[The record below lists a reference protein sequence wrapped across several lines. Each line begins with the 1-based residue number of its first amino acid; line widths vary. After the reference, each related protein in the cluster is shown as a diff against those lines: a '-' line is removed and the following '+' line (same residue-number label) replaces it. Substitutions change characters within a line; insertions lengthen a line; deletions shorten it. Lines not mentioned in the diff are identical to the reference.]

1 MPFPPQP
8 TGAFDWDN
16 IGFYVREVNGHVE
29 SHYNVESG
37 EWSAPEF
44 VKDPYLKIHGL
55 APGLNYGQQAY
66 EGIKAFRTPDDQIAI
81 FRPSQNASRMATSAS
96 FISVPPLPNSHF
108 LNCVHL
114 ATSLNAEF
122 VPPHH
127 SGAALYIRPL
137 LFGSSPQIILE
148 PADEYIFCV
157 YVLPVG
163 VYHGSHPV
171 DALILEE
178 FDRAAPQ
185 GTGAAKVGGNY
196 APVMQWTNKA
206 KKEGFGITLHL
217 DSQTRTVIDEFSTSG
232 FVGVKEDGGQYT
244 VVVPDSKQVIKS
256 VTSDSV
262 CEIAKSLGWRVECR
276 PITYDELSSFAE
288 VMAAGTAAALLPIKS
303 ITMRSKNEKI
313 LYRDGSDEYG
323 PVCLKLLTTLQGIQ
337 LGKIKDTFGWL
348 EYVSEPKDFPSKPAT
363 NGVETSNRLEDTVDI
378 LP

>member
-1 MPFPPQP
+1 MSY
-8 TGAFDWDN
+8 
-16 IGFYVREVNGHVE
+16 IVNGHVE
-29 SHYNVESG
+29 SHYKVESG

-66 EGIKAFRTPDDQIAI
+66 EGIKAFRTPDEQIAI
-81 FRPSQNASRMATSAS
+81 FRPDQNASRLVTSAS
-96 FISVPPLPNSHF
+96 CISVPPVPNAHF

-137 LFGSSPQIILE
+137 LFGSSAKISLD
-148 PADEYIFCV
+148 PADEYLFCV
-157 YVLPVG
+157 FVLPVG
-163 VYHGSHPV
+163 VYHGSHSV
-171 DALILEE
+171 DALIMEE

-185 GTGAAKVGGNY
+185 GTGAAKIGGNY
-196 APVMQWTNKA
+196 APVMRWTNEA

-232 FVGVKEDGGQYT
+232 FVGVKEEGGQYT

-262 CEIAKSLGWRVECR
+262 CEIAKSLGWNVECR
-276 PITYDELSSFAE
+276 PITYGELPSFAE
-288 VMAAGTAAALLPIKS
+288 VMAVGTAAALLPIKS
-303 ITMRSKNEKI
+303 ITMKSKNEKF
-313 LYRDGSDEYG
+313 LYRDGKDEYG
-323 PVCLKLLTTLQGIQ
+323 PVCLKLLRTLQGIQ

-348 EYVSEPKDFPSKPAT
+348 QYVGEPKDFPSKPST
-363 NGVETSNRLEDTVDI
+363 NGLEDLNGVEDSVDN
-378 LP
+378 LS

>member
-1 MPFPPQP
+1 M
-8 TGAFDWDN
+8 
-16 IGFYVREVNGHVE
+16 
-29 SHYNVESG
+29 
-37 EWSAPEF
+37 
-44 VKDPYLKIHGL
+44 KDPYIKIHGL

-81 FRPSQNASRMATSAS
+81 FRPSMNASRLATSAAC
-96 FISVPPLPNSHF
+96 ISVPPVPDSHF

-137 LFGSSPQIILE
+137 VFGSSPKIILD
-148 PADEYIFCV
+148 PADEYTFV
-157 YVLPVG
+157 VFVLPAG

-171 DALILEE
+171 DALVMEE

-185 GTGAAKVGGNY
+185 GTGAFKVGGNY
-196 APVMQWTNKA
+196 APVMRWTNKA
-206 KKEGFGITLHL
+206 KKEGFGVTLHL

-244 VVVPDSKQVIKS
+244 VVVPDSKQVLKS

-262 CEIAKSLGWRVECR
+262 CGIAKSLGWNVECR
-276 PITYDELSSFAE
+276 PIAYSELPSFSE

-303 ITMRSKNEKI
+303 ITMKSKNDKI
-313 LYRDGSDEYG
+313 LYRDGSDEFG
-323 PVCLKLLTTLQGIQ
+323 PIYLKLLTTLQGIQ
-337 LGKIKDTFGWL
+337 FGKIKDTFGWL
-348 EYVSEPKDFPSKPAT
+348 EYVGEPKDFPSKPAT
-363 NGVETSNRLEDTVDI
+363 NGVETSKGVEDTTVDN

>member
-1 MPFPPQP
+1 ML
-8 TGAFDWDN
+8 
-16 IGFYVREVNGHVE
+16 VNGHIE
-29 SHYNVESG
+29 SRYSVESG

-66 EGIKAFRTPDDQIAI
+66 EGIKAFRTLDDQIAI
-81 FRPSQNASRMATSAS
+81 FRPSLNASRMAESAS
-96 FISVPPLPNSHF
+96 YISVPPLLNSHF

-122 VPPHH
+122 VPPHR
-127 SGAALYIRPL
+127 SGAALYIRPI
-137 LFGSSPQIILE
+137 LFGSSPKITLE
-148 PADEYIFCV
+148 PADEYTFCV
-157 YVLPVG
+157 FVLPVG

-185 GTGAAKVGGNY
+185 GTGAAKIGGNY
-196 APVMQWTNKA
+196 APVMRWTDKA

-244 VVVPDSKQVIKS
+244 IVVPDSKQVIKS

-262 CEIAKSLGWRVECR
+262 CEIAKSLGWSVERR
-276 PITYDELSSFAE
+276 PIPYDELPSFAE
-288 VMAAGTAAALLPIKS
+288 VMGAGTAAALLPIKS
-303 ITMRSKNEKI
+303 ITLRSKNEKI
-313 LYRDGSDEYG
+313 LYRDGSDDYG
-323 PVCLKLLTTLQGIQ
+323 PACLKLLTTLQGIQ
-337 LGKIKDTFGWL
+337 QGKIKDTFGWL
-348 EYVSEPKDFPSKPAT
+348 EYVGEPKDFPPKPAT
-363 NGVETSNRLEDTVDI
+363 NGVGTSNGEEKTVDN